1 MVAPASFPE
10 KGEKTDAEEKNAA
23 ADALDFARVE
33 VERHAEEEFRPSR
46 PDCL

>member
-23 ADALDFARVE
+23 ADESAAADSPDAPKT
-33 VERHAEEEFRPSR
+33 EE
-46 PDCL
+46 